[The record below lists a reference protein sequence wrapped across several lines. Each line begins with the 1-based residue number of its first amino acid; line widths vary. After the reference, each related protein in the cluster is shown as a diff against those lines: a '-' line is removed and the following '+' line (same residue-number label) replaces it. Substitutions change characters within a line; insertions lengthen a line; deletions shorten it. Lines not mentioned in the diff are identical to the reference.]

1 VTRTRNSG
9 YLTGVVS
16 LDFVSDRSQRTAG
29 LCATFA
35 DSSLHVPVSLTTSR
49 TRLLVVSDIVLSVCA
64 TQLAY
69 LARFET
75 WPIPAPYLSQSLT
88 YAGLVCLLRL
98 VLFAVTGAYS
108 QVWRYASIREAI
120 RLIYTGLVVVAGTFG
135 LVLALAFAQSPRVP
149 SSVVL
154 LDSALFMGGAI
165 CLRLLARAWRQSV
178 LGRTKSAPRDGRRA
192 LIVGAG
198 SAAQLVAKEML
209 ESTRTGLAP
218 FGFLDDDASLHG
230 KKILG
235 LPVLGYTA
243 DMVDLARTESI
254 DLVVIA
260 TPSAPG
266 SFIRKIVQLAREAG
280 VETRTV
286 PGLDDL
292 LSGRVSIAA
301 LRQVQIGDLLRR
313 EPVEVDLQGLK
324 SMAAGRTILVTG
336 AGGSIGSELCRQIA
350 TLNPGHIVLLGHG
363 ENSIFEIHAEL
374 REQFPDVRAIP
385 MIADVKDAERIHRI
399 FQDWRPFAVFH
410 AAAHKHVPLME
421 DNVIEAVLNNVV
433 GTRNVATAA
442 LDAGV
447 QHFVLVSTDK
457 AVRPANIMGATKRV
471 AEMIVC
477 HAAHTHQAHF
487 VAVRFGNVLG
497 SRGSVVPTFMRQI
510 RNGGPIT
517 LTHPDMR
524 RYFMTIPEATRLVLQ
539 AGAIGT
545 GGEVFCLDMG
555 EPVRIYDLA
564 LDLIRLSGLKEGE
577 DIEIVFNGVRPGE
590 KLYEELF
597 FSGDEVLKTEH
608 PKIMKARYDAPDL
621 RVYMQIVQLI
631 ESANRNASDSYL
643 RRSLEEIVPDFMSE
657 GRTSRHTPQSEVI
670 DRTPLVLGV
679 APG

>member
-1 VTRTRNSG
+1 MLGVQTPQSVSRVTTTRTKV
-9 YLTGVVS
+9 LVVA
-16 LDFVSDRSQRTAG
+16 DIAG
-29 LCATFA
+29 SCCATF
-35 DSSLHVPVSLTTSR
+35 
-49 TRLLVVSDIVLSVCA
+49 LSFV
-64 TQLAY
+64 
-69 LARFET
+69 ARFEG
-75 WPIPAPYLSQSLT
+75 WPAPSDYASLFPR
-88 YAGLVCLLRL
+88 YAAAAVVLRI
-98 VLFAVTGAYS
+98 VVFYFAGAYS
-108 QVWRYASIREAI
+108 QAWRYASVREAVLLGYAGLLVSGLTAAAG
-120 RLIYTGLVVVAGTFG
+120 RLLALDAGT
-135 LVLALAFAQSPRVP
+135 AVP
-149 SSVVL
+149 WSILL
-154 LDSALFMGGAI
+154 LDTTLFMGAAI
-165 CLRLLARAWRQSV
+165 AVRLLARLRRQSSMGRAKS
-178 LGRTKSAPRDGRRA
+178 GRTGRLT

-198 SAAQLVAKEML
+198 SAGQLVAREL
-209 ESTRTGLAP
+209 NDSTRTGMVP
-218 FGFLDDDASLHG
+218 FGFLDDDPTLQG
-230 KKILG
+230 KRILG
-235 LPVLGYTA
+235 LPVLGYTG
-243 DMVDLARTESI
+243 DMVDIAKAASL

-266 SFIRKIVQLAREAG
+266 SFIRKIVHLAREAG
-280 VETRTV
+280 VEARTV

-313 EPVEVDLQGLK
+313 EPVEVDLQGLQ
-324 SMAAGRTILVTG
+324 SMAAGRTILITG
-336 AGGSIGSELCRQIA
+336 AGGSIGSELCRQIS
-350 TLNPGHIVLLGHG
+350 TLNPGHIILLGHG

-374 REQFPDVRAIP
+374 RERFPDVQAVPI
-385 MIADVKDAERIHRI
+385 IADVKDAERIHRI

-421 DNVIEAVLNNVV
+421 DNVIEAVLNNIV
-433 GTRNVATAA
+433 GTRNVVTSA

-447 QHFVLVSTDK
+447 QHFVLISTDK

-477 HAAHTHQAHF
+477 HAAHTHQVHF
-487 VAVRFGNVLG
+487 MAVRFGNVLG

-524 RYFMTIPEATRLVLQ
+524 RFFMTIPEATRLVLQ
-539 AGAIGT
+539 AGAIGS

-564 LDLIRLSGLKEGE
+564 LDLIRLSGLTEGE

-597 FSGDEVLKTEH
+597 FSGDEVLKTSH

-631 ESANRNASDSYL
+631 ESAMRNASDSYL
-643 RRSLEEIVPDFMSE
+643 RRSLEEIVPDFQSP
-657 GRTSRHTPQSEVI
+657 SRVMRSTPTAEVI
-670 DRTPLVLGV
+670 ERTPLAALG
-679 APG
+679 ASRG

>member
-1 VTRTRNSG
+1 MLGSADLILSV
-9 YLTGVVS
+9 
-16 LDFVSDRSQRTAG
+16 A
-29 LCATFA
+29 ATF
-35 DSSLHVPVSLTTSR
+35 
-49 TRLLVVSDIVLSVCA
+49 
-64 TQLAY
+64 LAA
-69 LARFET
+69 LARFEQ
-75 WPIPAPYLSQSLT
+75 WPLPVPYDELLPT
-88 YAGLVCLLRL
+88 YAVAACAIRFLV
-98 VLFAVTGAYS
+98 FYATGAYS
-108 QVWRYASIREAI
+108 QAWRYASVREAVL
-120 RLIYTGLVVVAGTFG
+120 LIYTGIFTTTLTVVGG
-135 LVLALAFAQSPRVP
+135 RALAVFTGMVVP
-149 SSVVL
+149 WSVL
-154 LDSALFMGGAI
+154 LLDALIFICGAVCI
-165 CLRLLARAWRQSV
+165 RLLARARRQRAF
-178 LGRTKSAPRDGRRA
+178 GRARPARQGRLS

-198 SAAQLVAKEML
+198 SAGQLVAREMIK
-209 ESTRTGLAP
+209 SDRTGMVPL
-218 FGFLDDDASLHG
+218 GFLDDDSSLYG
-230 KKILG
+230 KRILG
-235 LPVLGYTA
+235 LPVLGHTSE
-243 DMVDLARTESI
+243 MVNIAKSANV

-266 SFIRKIVQLAREAG
+266 SFLRRIVQLAREAG
-280 VETRTV
+280 VEARTV

-313 EPVEVDLQGLK
+313 EPVEVDLMGLQ
-324 SMAAGRTILVTG
+324 SLAAGRTILITG

-374 REQFPDVRAIP
+374 RERFPDVPTVPI
-385 MIADVKDAERIHRI
+385 IADVKDAERIHRV

-433 GTRNVATAA
+433 GTRNVVTSA
-442 LDAGV
+442 LEAGV
-447 QHFVLVSTDK
+447 EHFVLISTDK

-477 HAAHTHQAHF
+477 HAAHTHKAHF
-487 VAVRFGNVLG
+487 MAVRFGNVLG

-517 LTHPDMR
+517 LTHPEMR
-524 RYFMTIPEATRLVLQ
+524 RFFMTIPEATRLVLQ

-564 LDLIRLSGLKEGE
+564 LDLIRLSGLTEGE

-597 FSGDEVLKTEH
+597 FSGDEVLKTSH
-608 PKIMKARYDAPDL
+608 PKIMKARYEPPDL

-631 ESANRNASDSYL
+631 ESATRNASDSYL
-643 RRSLEEIVPDFMSE
+643 RRSLEEIVPDFESPNRIDHE
-657 GRTSRHTPQSEVI
+657 AATAEVI
-670 DRTPLVLGV
+670 DRSALSAV
-679 APG
+679 AVRRA

>member
-1 VTRTRNSG
+1 MKGGTTPHSSSRVSTTRTRVLG
-9 YLTGVVS
+9 TADLLLS
-16 LDFVSDRSQRTAG
+16 LG
-29 LCATFA
+29 ATF
-35 DSSLHVPVSLTTSR
+35 
-49 TRLLVVSDIVLSVCA
+49 
-64 TQLAY
+64 LAG
-69 LARFET
+69 LARFER
-75 WPIPAPYLSQSLT
+75 WPLPEPYGELLPT
-88 YAGLVCLLRL
+88 YAIAACLVRF
-98 VLFAVTGAYS
+98 VVFYATGAYS
-108 QVWRYASIREAI
+108 QAWRYASVREAV
-120 RLIYTGLVVVAGTFG
+120 LLLYTGAFTTLLTVVGGRVLVVVTGT
-135 LVLALAFAQSPRVP
+135 AVP
-149 SSVVL
+149 WSVL
-154 LDSALFMGGAI
+154 LLDAALFIGGAI
-165 CLRLLARAWRQSV
+165 CVRLLARVRRQSAF
-178 LGRTKSAPRDGRRA
+178 GRLKPAREGRLT
-192 LIVGAG
+192 LIIGAG
-198 SAAQLVAKEML
+198 SAGQLVAREMI
-209 ESTRTGLAP
+209 ESSRTGMVP
-218 FGFLDDDASLHG
+218 FGFLDDDPSLHG
-230 KKILG
+230 KRILG
-235 LPVLGYTA
+235 LPVLGHTS
-243 DMVDLARTESI
+243 DMVDVAKAASL

-266 SFIRKIVQLAREAG
+266 SFLRKIVQLASEAG
-280 VETRTV
+280 VEARTV

-292 LSGRVSIAA
+292 LSGRVSITA

-336 AGGSIGSELCRQIA
+336 AGGSIGSELCRQIS
-350 TLNPGHIVLLGHG
+350 TLDPGHIVLLGHG

-374 REQFPDVRAIP
+374 NERFPHVRTVPI
-385 MIADVKDAERIHRI
+385 IADVKDAERIHRI

-421 DNVIEAVLNNVV
+421 DNVIEAVLNNIV
-433 GTRNVATAA
+433 GTRNVVTSA

-447 QHFVLVSTDK
+447 AHFVLVSTDK

-477 HAAHTHQAHF
+477 HAAHTHQVHF
-487 VAVRFGNVLG
+487 MAVRFGNVLG

-524 RYFMTIPEATRLVLQ
+524 RFFMTIPEATRLVLQ

-564 LDLIRLSGLKEGE
+564 LDLIRLSGLTEGD

-597 FSGDEVLKTEH
+597 FSGDEVLKTTH

-631 ESANRNASDSYL
+631 ESAMRNASDSYL
-643 RRSLEEIVPDFMSE
+643 RRSLEEIVPDFESP
-657 GRTSRHTPQSEVI
+657 GRPDRSTPTSSSSEVI
-670 DRTPLVLGV
+670 ER
-679 APG
+679 APMAMGALRG

>member
-1 VTRTRNSG
+1 MS
-9 YLTGVVS
+9 LTSVHRDHMMGGS
-16 LDFVSDRSQRTAG
+16 TPQ
-29 LCATFA
+29 ATGRI
-35 DSSLHVPVSLTTSR
+35 TTSR
-49 TRLLVVSDIVLSVCA
+49 TRVLGTADLLISLLA
-64 TQLAY
+64 TLFANV
-69 LARFET
+69 ARFEGFQ
-75 WPIPAPYLSQSLT
+75 PPAPYGPLLLQYAALACVARLSVFFL
-88 YAGLVCLLRL
+88 
-98 VLFAVTGAYS
+98 TGAYS
-108 QVWRYASIREAI
+108 QAWRYASVREAVLLVYSALYATLLSI
-120 RLIYTGLVVVAGTFG
+120 ALGRALAVVTGTSVPWSI
-135 LVLALAFAQSPRVP
+135 LVLDAT
-149 SSVVL
+149 
-154 LDSALFMGGAI
+154 LFMCGAI
-165 CLRLLARAWRQSV
+165 GVRLLARARRQSA
-178 LGRTKSAPRDGRRA
+178 LGLSKPARREGRRT

-198 SAAQLVAKEML
+198 SAGQLVAREMFA
-209 ESTRTGLAP
+209 SGRTGMAP

-230 KKILG
+230 KRILG
-235 LPVLGYTA
+235 LPVLGYTS
-243 DMVDLARTESI
+243 DMVDIAKAASL

-280 VETRTV
+280 VEARTV

-324 SMAAGRTILVTG
+324 TMAAGRTILITG

-350 TLNPGHIVLLGHG
+350 TLDPGHIILLGHG

-374 REQFPDVRAIP
+374 RDRFPDVRTVPI
-385 MIADVKDAERIHRI
+385 IADVKDADRIHRV
-399 FQDWRPFAVFH
+399 FHDWRPFAVFH

-433 GTRNVATAA
+433 GTRNVVTSA

-477 HAAHTHQAHF
+477 HAAHTHQVHF
-487 VAVRFGNVLG
+487 MAVRFGNVLG

-564 LDLIRLSGLKEGE
+564 LDLIRLSGLTEGE

-597 FSGDEVLKTEH
+597 FSGDEVLKTSH
-608 PKIMKARYDAPDL
+608 PKIMKARYDPPDL

-631 ESANRNASDSYL
+631 ESAMRNASDSYL
-643 RRSLEEIVPDFMSE
+643 RRSLEEIVPDFQSE
-657 GRTSRHTPQSEVI
+657 GRTVRNTPTSEVI
-670 DRTPLVLGV
+670 ERTPLAAMGS
-679 APG
+679 ARG

>member
-1 VTRTRNSG
+1 M
-9 YLTGVVS
+9 
-16 LDFVSDRSQRTAG
+16 
-29 LCATFA
+29 
-35 DSSLHVPVSLTTSR
+35 
-49 TRLLVVSDIVLSVCA
+49 
-64 TQLAY
+64 LAF
-69 LARFET
+69 LARFEV
-75 WPIPAPYLSQSLT
+75 WPLPDPYHDLLPK
-88 YAGLVCLLRL
+88 YAVAACTIR
-98 VLFAVTGAYS
+98 VVVFFATGAYS
-108 QVWRYASIREAI
+108 QAWRYASVREAV
-120 RLIYTGLVVVAGTFG
+120 LLVYTGVFTTLVTVLTGRAFSVMAGT
-135 LVLALAFAQSPRVP
+135 AVP
-149 SSVVL
+149 WSVL
-154 LDSALFMGGAI
+154 LLDATLFVGGAV
-165 CLRLLARAWRQSV
+165 CLRLIARARRQSAF
-178 LGRTKSAPRDGRRA
+178 GRSRVSRREGRST

-198 SAAQLVAKEML
+198 SAGQLVAREML
-209 ESTRTGLAP
+209 ESNRTGMIP

-235 LPVLGYTA
+235 LPVVGHTS
-243 DMVDLARTESI
+243 DMVEIAKAASL

-280 VETRTV
+280 VEARTV

-324 SMAAGRTILVTG
+324 SMAAGRTILITG

-350 TLNPGHIVLLGHG
+350 TLEPGHIILLGHG

-374 REQFPDVRAIP
+374 RERFPDVRTVPI
-385 MIADVKDAERIHRI
+385 IADVKDAERIHRV
-399 FQDWRPFAVFH
+399 FHDWRPFAVFH

-433 GTRNVATAA
+433 GTRNVVTSA
-442 LDAGV
+442 LDSGV
-447 QHFVLVSTDK
+447 QHFVIVSTDK

-477 HAAHTHQAHF
+477 HAAHTHQVHF
-487 VAVRFGNVLG
+487 MAVRFGNVLG

-524 RYFMTIPEATRLVLQ
+524 RFFMTIPEATRLVLQ

-564 LDLIRLSGLKEGE
+564 LDLIRLSGLTEGE

-597 FSGDEVLKTEH
+597 FSGDEVLKTSH

-631 ESANRNASDSYL
+631 ESAMRNASDSYL
-643 RRSLEEIVPDFMSE
+643 RRSLEEIVPDFESE
-657 GRTSRHTPQSEVI
+657 GRPSRNSPASAEVI
-670 DRTPLVLGV
+670 ERAPLAAMG
-679 APG
+679 AARG

>member
-1 VTRTRNSG
+1 MQGV
-9 YLTGVVS
+9 LTPQSHSRV
-16 LDFVSDRSQRTAG
+16 
-29 LCATFA
+29 
-35 DSSLHVPVSLTTSR
+35 TTSR
-49 TRLLVVSDIVLSVCA
+49 TRVLVAADLVVCICA
-64 TQLAY
+64 TLLAF
-69 LARFET
+69 LARFEQ
-75 WPIPAPYLSQSLT
+75 WPLPTEYQDLLPR
-88 YAGLVCLLRL
+88 YA
-98 VLFAVTGAYS
+98 FAACAIRIAVFYATGAYS
-108 QVWRYASIREAI
+108 QAWRYASVREAV
-120 RLIYTGLVVVAGTFG
+120 LLVYTGLVATLMTVVAGR
-135 LVLALAFAQSPRVP
+135 ALAAVTGVAVP
-149 SSVVL
+149 WGVL
-154 LDSALFMGGAI
+154 LLDATLFMAGAV
-165 CLRLLARAWRQSV
+165 CVRLLARVRRQSAF
-178 LGRTKSAPRDGRRA
+178 GRAKPSREGRST

-198 SAAQLVAKEML
+198 AAGQLVAREMID
-209 ESTRTGLAP
+209 SNRTGMVP
-218 FGFLDDDASLHG
+218 FGFLDDDPTLHG
-230 KKILG
+230 KRILG
-235 LPVLGYTA
+235 LPVLGHTS
-243 DMVDLARTESI
+243 DMVEIAKAASL

-280 VETRTV
+280 VEARTV

-324 SMAAGRTILVTG
+324 TMAAGRTILVTG
-336 AGGSIGSELCRQIA
+336 AGGSIGSEICRQIA
-350 TLNPGHIVLLGHG
+350 TLEPGRIILLGHG

-374 REQFPDVRAIP
+374 RERFPDVRTVPI
-385 MIADVKDAERIHRI
+385 IADVKDAERIHRV
-399 FQDWRPFAVFH
+399 FHDWRPFAVFH

-433 GTRNVATAA
+433 GTRNVVTSA

-477 HAAHTHQAHF
+477 HAAHTHQVHF
-487 VAVRFGNVLG
+487 MAVRFGNVLG

-517 LTHPDMR
+517 LTHPEMR
-524 RYFMTIPEATRLVLQ
+524 RFFMTIPEATRLVLQ

-564 LDLIRLSGLKEGE
+564 LDLIRLSGLTEGE

-597 FSGDEVLKTEH
+597 FSGDEVLKTSH
-608 PKIMKARYDAPDL
+608 PKIMKACYDAPDL

-631 ESANRNASDSYL
+631 ESAMRNASDSYL
-643 RRSLEEIVPDFMSE
+643 RRSLEEIVPDFESE
-657 GRTSRHTPQSEVI
+657 GRPSRNSPSSAEVI
-670 DRTPLVLGV
+670 DRTPLVMG
-679 APG
+679 ASRG

>member
-1 VTRTRNSG
+1 MQGVDTPRTLPRINLSRTKV
-9 YLTGVVS
+9 LLACDV
-16 LDFVSDRSQRTAG
+16 FVSV
-29 LCATFA
+29 LAT
-35 DSSLHVPVSLTTSR
+35 
-49 TRLLVVSDIVLSVCA
+49 
-64 TQLAY
+64 LAAFV
-69 LARFET
+69 ARFEA
-75 WPIPAPYLSQSLT
+75 WPIPAPFRALVGIYLLFSC
-88 YAGLVCLLRL
+88 ALRIS
-98 VLFAVTGAYS
+98 VFYSTGAYS
-108 QVWRYASIREAI
+108 QAWRYASVREAV
-120 RLIYTGLVVVAGTFG
+120 LLVYSGLVATLLTLIAGRAITVVTTIA
-135 LVLALAFAQSPRVP
+135 VP
-149 SSVVL
+149 WSVVL
-154 LDSALFMGGAI
+154 LDATLFMAGAV
-165 CLRLLARAWRQSV
+165 CVRLLARARRQSAF
-178 LGRTKSAPRDGRRA
+178 GRAKPARDGRST

-198 SAAQLVAKEML
+198 SAGQLVAREMID
-209 ESTRTGLAP
+209 SARTGMVP
-218 FGFLDDDASLHG
+218 FGFLDDDPSLHG
-230 KKILG
+230 KRILG
-235 LPVLGYTA
+235 LPVLGHTSE
-243 DMVDLARTESI
+243 MVDIAKAASL

-266 SFIRKIVQLAREAG
+266 SFIRRIVQLAREAG
-280 VETRTV
+280 VEARTV

-324 SMAAGRTILVTG
+324 TMAAGRTILITG

-350 TLNPGHIVLLGHG
+350 TLDPGHIILLGHG

-374 REQFPDVRAIP
+374 RERFPDIRTVPI
-385 MIADVKDAERIHRI
+385 IADVKDGERIHRV
-399 FQDWRPFAVFH
+399 FHDWRPFAVFH

-433 GTRNVATAA
+433 GTRNVVTSA

-477 HAAHTHQAHF
+477 HAAHTHQVHF
-487 VAVRFGNVLG
+487 MAVRFGNVLG

-517 LTHPDMR
+517 LTHPEMR
-524 RYFMTIPEATRLVLQ
+524 RFFMTIPEATRLVLQ
-539 AGAIGT
+539 AGAIGS

-564 LDLIRLSGLKEGE
+564 LDLIRLSGLTEGE

-597 FSGDEVLKTEH
+597 FSGDEVLMTSH

-631 ESANRNASDSYL
+631 ESAMRNASDSYL
-643 RRSLEEIVPDFMSE
+643 RHSLEEIVPDFESE
-657 GRTSRHTPQSEVI
+657 GRPSRNSPSSAEVI
-670 DRTPLVLGV
+670 DRTPLVMG
-679 APG
+679 AARG

>member
-1 VTRTRNSG
+1 MQGALTPQSLTRVTTNRTRVLVG
-9 YLTGVVS
+9 ADLTLS
-16 LDFVSDRSQRTAG
+16 LI
-29 LCATFA
+29 AT
-35 DSSLHVPVSLTTSR
+35 L
-49 TRLLVVSDIVLSVCA
+49 
-64 TQLAY
+64 LAY
-69 LARFET
+69 VARFET
-75 WPIPAPYLSQSLT
+75 WPLPTPHAE
-88 YAGLVCLLRL
+88 
-98 VLFAVTGAYS
+98 LFAKYAALACLVRIVIFYATGTYT
-108 QVWRYASIREAI
+108 QVWRYASVREAVQ
-120 RLIYTGLVVVAGTFG
+120 LIYTGFLATVVTAVVGR
-135 LVLALAFAQSPRVP
+135 VLAMDTGTAVP
-149 SSVVL
+149 WSVL
-154 LDSALFMGGAI
+154 LLDATLFMGGAVGVRI
-165 CLRLLARAWRQSV
+165 LARARRQSA
-178 LGRTKSAPRDGRRA
+178 LGRLKPARAGRQT
-192 LIVGAG
+192 LIIGAG
-198 SAAQLVAKEML
+198 SAGQLVAREMI
-209 ESTRTGLAP
+209 EGGRTGMVP
-218 FGFLDDDASLHG
+218 FGFLDDDPSLHG
-230 KKILG
+230 KRILG
-235 LPVLGYTA
+235 LPVLGHTSE
-243 DMVDLARTESI
+243 MVSVAKAANLDS
-254 DLVVIA
+254 VVIA

-280 VETRTV
+280 VEARTV

-313 EPVEVDLQGLK
+313 EPVEVDLQGLQ
-324 SMAAGRTILVTG
+324 SMAAGRTILITG
-336 AGGSIGSELCRQIA
+336 AGGSIGSELCRQIS
-350 TLNPGHIVLLGHG
+350 TLNPGHIILLGHG

-374 REQFPDVRAIP
+374 RERFPDVRTVPI
-385 MIADVKDAERIHRI
+385 IADVKDAERIHRI

-433 GTRNVATAA
+433 GTRNVVTSA
-442 LDAGV
+442 LDSGV

-487 VAVRFGNVLG
+487 MAVRFGNVLG

-517 LTHPDMR
+517 LTHPEMR
-524 RYFMTIPEATRLVLQ
+524 RFFMTIPEATRLVLQ
-539 AGAIGT
+539 AGAIGS

-564 LDLIRLSGLKEGE
+564 LDLIRLSGLTEGE

-597 FSGDEVLKTEH
+597 FSGDEVLATSH

-631 ESANRNASDSYL
+631 ESAMRNASDSYL
-643 RRSLEEIVPDFMSE
+643 RRSLEEIVPDFESPGRAMRSTPTSE
-657 GRTSRHTPQSEVI
+657 AIERS
-670 DRTPLVLGV
+670 PLAMG
-679 APG
+679 AARG

>member
-1 VTRTRNSG
+1 MTGVLTPQSLHRVTTTRTRV
-9 YLTGVVS
+9 LVAADLIVS
-16 LDFVSDRSQRTAG
+16 LSAS
-29 LCATFA
+29 
-35 DSSLHVPVSLTTSR
+35 
-49 TRLLVVSDIVLSVCA
+49 I
-64 TQLAY
+64 LAF
-69 LARFET
+69 LARFEQ
-75 WPIPAPYLSQSLT
+75 WPLPGPYAELLSG
-88 YAGLVCLLRL
+88 YA
-98 VLFAVTGAYS
+98 FAACVVRIVVFYLTGAYS
-108 QVWRYASIREAI
+108 QAWRYASVREAV
-120 RLIYTGLVVVAGTFG
+120 LLVYTGFFTTVLTVAGG
-135 LVLALAFAQSPRVP
+135 RAFASAAGTAVP
-149 SSVVL
+149 WSILL
-154 LDSALFMGGAI
+154 LDATLFMSGAVGV
-165 CLRLLARAWRQSV
+165 RLLARVRRQSAF
-178 LGRTKSAPRDGRRA
+178 GRAKPAREGRSS

-198 SAAQLVAKEML
+198 AAGQLVAREML
-209 ESTRTGLAP
+209 DSDRTGMVP
-218 FGFLDDDASLHG
+218 FGFLDDDVSLHG
-230 KKILG
+230 KRILG
-235 LPVLGYTA
+235 LPVLGHTS
-243 DMVDLARTESI
+243 DMVEIAKAASL

-280 VETRTV
+280 VEARTV

-324 SMAAGRTILVTG
+324 SMAAGRTILITG
-336 AGGSIGSELCRQIA
+336 AGGSIGSELCRQIS
-350 TLNPGHIVLLGHG
+350 TLNPGHIILLGHG

-374 REQFPDVRAIP
+374 RERFPDVRTVPI
-385 MIADVKDAERIHRI
+385 IADVKDAERIHRV

-433 GTRNVATAA
+433 GTRNVVTSA

-477 HAAHTHQAHF
+477 HAAHTHQTNF
-487 VAVRFGNVLG
+487 MSVRFGNVLG

-524 RYFMTIPEATRLVLQ
+524 RFFMTIPEATRLVLQ

-564 LDLIRLSGLKEGE
+564 LDLIRLSGLTEGE

-597 FSGDEVLKTEH
+597 FSGDEVLKTSH

-631 ESANRNASDSYL
+631 ESAMRNASDSYL
-643 RRSLEEIVPDFMSE
+643 RRSLEEIVPDFESPSRVM
-657 GRTSRHTPQSEVI
+657 RTTPTSEVI
-670 DRTPLVLGV
+670 ERTPIAMG
-679 APG
+679 AARG

>member
-1 VTRTRNSG
+1 MTGVQTPQAVTRI
-9 YLTGVVS
+9 
-16 LDFVSDRSQRTAG
+16 
-29 LCATFA
+29 
-35 DSSLHVPVSLTTSR
+35 TTSR
-49 TRLLVVSDIVLSVCA
+49 TTVLGTADLLMSLLASVLANV
-64 TQLAY
+64 
-69 LARFET
+69 ARFEQFV
-75 WPIPAPYLSQSLT
+75 PPAPYASLLIK
-88 YAGLVCLLRL
+88 YAAIACLVRL
-98 VLFAVTGAYS
+98 AVFYATGAYS
-108 QVWRYASIREAI
+108 QAWRYASVREA
-120 RLIYTGLVVVAGTFG
+120 
-135 LVLALAFAQSPRVP
+135 
-149 SSVVL
+149 VL
-154 LDSALFMGGAI
+154 LVYSGLFATLLTVVGGRAIAAVFGTAVPWSVLLLDATLFMSGAVGI
-165 CLRLLARAWRQSV
+165 RLLARARRQSAF
-178 LGRTKSAPRDGRRA
+178 GRAKPAREGRRT
-192 LIVGAG
+192 LIIGAG
-198 SAAQLVAKEML
+198 SAGQLVAREL
-209 ESTRTGLAP
+209 TDSDRTGMVP
-218 FGFLDDDASLHG
+218 FGFLDDDPSLHG
-230 KKILG
+230 KRILG
-235 LPVLGYTA
+235 LPVLGHTS
-243 DMVDLARTESI
+243 DMVEIAKAASL

-280 VETRTV
+280 VEARTV

-313 EPVEVDLQGLK
+313 EPVEVDMAGLQ
-324 SMAAGRTILVTG
+324 SMASGRTILITG

-350 TLNPGHIVLLGHG
+350 TLNPGHIILLGHG

-374 REQFPDVRAIP
+374 SERFPEVRTVPI
-385 MIADVKDAERIHRI
+385 IADVKDAERIHRV

-433 GTRNVATAA
+433 GTRNVVTSA

-487 VAVRFGNVLG
+487 MAVRFGNVLG

-524 RYFMTIPEATRLVLQ
+524 RFFMTIPEATRLVLQ

-564 LDLIRLSGLKEGE
+564 LDLIRLSGLTEGE
-577 DIEIVFNGVRPGE
+577 DIEIVFNGIRPGE

-597 FSGDEVLKTEH
+597 FTGDEVLATSH

-631 ESANRNASDSYL
+631 ESAMRNASDSYL
-643 RRSLEEIVPDFMSE
+643 RRSLEEIVPDFESP
-657 GRTSRHTPQSEVI
+657 GRAMRTTPTSEVI
-670 DRTPLVLGV
+670 ERTPIAMVSARG
-679 APG
+679 

>member
-1 VTRTRNSG
+1 MK
-9 YLTGVVS
+9 GVPTPQTVK
-16 LDFVSDRSQRTAG
+16 RI
-29 LCATFA
+29 
-35 DSSLHVPVSLTTSR
+35 TTSR
-49 TRLLVVSDIVLSVCA
+49 TRVLGSADLLMSLFAGLLSSV
-64 TQLAY
+64 
-69 LARFET
+69 ARFEQ
-75 WPIPAPYLSQSLT
+75 WIPPQP
-88 YAGLVCLLRL
+88 YAGVLVKYGILACVIRL
-98 VLFAVTGAYS
+98 VVFYATGAYS
-108 QVWRYASIREAI
+108 QAWRYASVREAV
-120 RLIYTGLVVVAGTFG
+120 LLAYTGIFASLLTVAGG
-135 LVLALAFAQSPRVP
+135 RALAAVTGTAVP
-149 SSVVL
+149 WSILL
-154 LDSALFMGGAI
+154 LDATLFMSGAVGV
-165 CLRLLARAWRQSV
+165 RLLARARRQSAF
-178 LGRTKSAPRDGRRA
+178 GRTRPAREGRRL

-198 SAAQLVAKEML
+198 SAGQLVARELNDSSRAGMV
-209 ESTRTGLAP
+209 P
-218 FGFLDDDASLHG
+218 FGFLDDDPTLQG
-230 KKILG
+230 KRILG
-235 LPVLGYTA
+235 LPVLGYTG
-243 DMVDLARTESI
+243 DMVDIAKAEGL

-280 VETRTV
+280 VEARTV

-313 EPVEVDLQGLK
+313 EPVEVDLQGLQ
-324 SMAAGRTILVTG
+324 SMAAGRTILITG
-336 AGGSIGSELCRQIA
+336 AGGSIGSELCRQIS
-350 TLNPGHIVLLGHG
+350 TLNPGHIILLGHG

-374 REQFPDVRAIP
+374 RERFPDVRTVPI
-385 MIADVKDAERIHRI
+385 IADVKDAERIHRV

-433 GTRNVATAA
+433 GTRNVVTSA

-477 HAAHTHQAHF
+477 HAAHTHQTNF
-487 VAVRFGNVLG
+487 MSVRFGNVLG

-524 RYFMTIPEATRLVLQ
+524 RFFMTIPEATRLVLQ

-564 LDLIRLSGLKEGE
+564 LDLIRLSGLTEGE

-597 FSGDEVLKTEH
+597 FSGDEVLKTSH

-631 ESANRNASDSYL
+631 ESAMRNASDSYL
-643 RRSLEEIVPDFMSE
+643 RRSLEEIVPDFESPSRVM
-657 GRTSRHTPQSEVI
+657 RTTPTSEVI
-670 DRTPLVLGV
+670 ERTPLAMG
-679 APG
+679 AARG

>member
-1 VTRTRNSG
+1 MLGTSDLV
-9 YLTGVVS
+9 LS
-16 LDFVSDRSQRTAG
+16 LG
-29 LCATFA
+29 ATF
-35 DSSLHVPVSLTTSR
+35 
-49 TRLLVVSDIVLSVCA
+49 
-64 TQLAY
+64 LAS
-69 LARFET
+69 LARFEQ
-75 WPIPAPYLSQSLT
+75 WPLPQPYAHLLPQ
-88 YAGLVCLLRL
+88 YAVAACILRF
-98 VLFAVTGAYS
+98 VIFYVTGAYS
-108 QVWRYASIREAI
+108 QAWRYASVREAV
-120 RLIYTGLVVVAGTFG
+120 LLVYTGVFATLLTVVGGRAMA
-135 LVLALAFAQSPRVP
+135 ALTGIAVP
-149 SSVVL
+149 WSVL
-154 LDSALFMGGAI
+154 LLDATLFMAGAV
-165 CLRLLARAWRQSV
+165 CVRLLARARRQSAF
-178 LGRTKSAPRDGRRA
+178 GRTKPARAGRSA
-192 LIVGAG
+192 LIIGAG
-198 SAAQLVAKEML
+198 SAGQLVAREMI
-209 ESTRTGLAP
+209 ESARTGMVP
-218 FGFLDDDASLHG
+218 FGFLDDDPTLQG
-230 KKILG
+230 KRILG
-235 LPVLGYTA
+235 LPVLGYTG
-243 DMVDLARTESI
+243 DMVEIAKAESL

-266 SFIRKIVQLAREAG
+266 SFIRKIVHLAREAG
-280 VETRTV
+280 VEARTV

-313 EPVEVDLQGLK
+313 EPVEVDVQGLK
-324 SMAAGRTILVTG
+324 TMAAGRTILVTG

-350 TLNPGHIVLLGHG
+350 TLEPGHIILLGHG

-374 REQFPDVRAIP
+374 RERFPDIRTVPI
-385 MIADVKDAERIHRI
+385 IADVKDAERIHRV
-399 FQDWRPFAVFH
+399 FHDWRPFAVFH

-433 GTRNVATAA
+433 GTRNVVTSA

-477 HAAHTHQAHF
+477 HAAHTHQVHF
-487 VAVRFGNVLG
+487 MAVRFGNVLG

-517 LTHPDMR
+517 LTHPEMR
-524 RYFMTIPEATRLVLQ
+524 RFFMTIPEATRLVMQ

-564 LDLIRLSGLKEGE
+564 LDLIRLSGLTEGE

-597 FSGDEVLKTEH
+597 FSGDEVLKTTH

-631 ESANRNASDSYL
+631 ESAMRNASDSYL
-643 RRSLEEIVPDFMSE
+643 RRSLEEIVPDFESE
-657 GRTSRHTPQSEVI
+657 GRPSRHSPASTEVI
-670 DRTPLVLGV
+670 ERTPLAMG
-679 APG
+679 ASRG

>member
-1 VTRTRNSG
+1 MPGVRTPSTQTRITATRTRVLVAAD
-9 YLTGVVS
+9 LTLSFG
-16 LDFVSDRSQRTAG
+16 
-29 LCATFA
+29 AT
-35 DSSLHVPVSLTTSR
+35 L
-49 TRLLVVSDIVLSVCA
+49 I
-64 TQLAY
+64 AY
-69 LARFET
+69 LARFES
-75 WPIPAPYLSQSLT
+75 WPLPTPHREAFLW
-88 YAGLVCLLRL
+88 YAAIVCVARI
-98 VLFAVTGAYS
+98 VIFFVTGAYT
-108 QVWRYASIREAI
+108 QAWRYASIREAM
-120 RLIYTGLVVVAGTFG
+120 RLIYTGLVVAVITASIG
-135 LVLALAFAQSPRVP
+135 LGMSLVTGARVP
-149 SSVVL
+149 WSVVL
-154 LDSALFMGGAI
+154 LDVTLFMGGAI
-165 CLRLLARAWRQSV
+165 SLRLLARAWRQSA
-178 LGRTKSAPRDGRRA
+178 LGRVKPTRPGRHT
-192 LIVGAG
+192 LIIGAG
-198 SAAQLVAKEML
+198 SAGQLVVREML
-209 ESTRTGLAP
+209 ESGRTGMVP
-218 FGFLDDDASLHG
+218 FGFLDDDLTLHG
-230 KKILG
+230 KRILG
-235 LPVLGYTA
+235 IPVLGSTS
-243 DMVDLARTESI
+243 DMVGIAKSAGL

-280 VETRTV
+280 VEARTV

-324 SMAAGRTILVTG
+324 TMAAGRTILITG

-350 TLNPGHIVLLGHG
+350 TLDPGHIILLGHG

-374 REQFPDVRAIP
+374 GERFPDIRTVPI
-385 MIADVKDAERIHRI
+385 IADVKDAERIHRV
-399 FQDWRPFAVFH
+399 FHDWRPFAVFH

-433 GTRNVATAA
+433 GTRNVVTSA

-477 HAAHTHQAHF
+477 HAAHTHQVHF
-487 VAVRFGNVLG
+487 MAVRFGNVLG

-524 RYFMTIPEATRLVLQ
+524 RFFMTIPEATRLVLQ

-564 LDLIRLSGLKEGE
+564 QDLIRLSGLTEGE

-597 FSGDEVLKTEH
+597 FSGDEVLKTSH
-608 PKIMKARYDAPDL
+608 PKIMKACYEAPDL

-631 ESANRNASDSYL
+631 ESAMRNASDSYL
-643 RRSLEEIVPDFMSE
+643 RRSLEEIVPDFESE
-657 GRTSRHTPQSEVI
+657 GRTVRNTPTSEVI
-670 DRTPLVLGV
+670 ERTPLAMG
-679 APG
+679 AARG

>member
-1 VTRTRNSG
+1 MPGVPTPQSLSRVTTTRTRVLG
-9 YLTGVVS
+9 TADLLLS
-16 LDFVSDRSQRTAG
+16 LGATLLAG
-29 LCATFA
+29 
-35 DSSLHVPVSLTTSR
+35 
-49 TRLLVVSDIVLSVCA
+49 
-64 TQLAY
+64 
-69 LARFET
+69 LARFER
-75 WPIPAPYLSQSLT
+75 WPLPEPYGDLIPR
-88 YAGLVCLLRL
+88 YAVAACIVRFVVFL
-98 VLFAVTGAYS
+98 ATGAYS
-108 QVWRYASIREAI
+108 QAWRYASVREAV
-120 RLIYTGLVVVAGTFG
+120 LLVYTGLITTLLTVVGG
-135 LVLALAFAQSPRVP
+135 RALAAFTGTPVP
-149 SSVVL
+149 WSVL
-154 LDSALFMGGAI
+154 LLDATLFMSGAVGV
-165 CLRLLARAWRQSV
+165 RLLARARRQSAF
-178 LGRTKSAPRDGRRA
+178 GRTKPAREGRRT

-198 SAAQLVAKEML
+198 SAGQLVAREL
-209 ESTRTGLAP
+209 TQSIRTGMVP

-230 KKILG
+230 KRILG
-235 LPVLGYTA
+235 LPVLGHTS
-243 DMVDLARTESI
+243 DMVDIAKAASL

-280 VETRTV
+280 VEARTV

-313 EPVEVDLQGLK
+313 EPVEVDLEGLK
-324 SMAAGRTILVTG
+324 SMAAGRTILITG
-336 AGGSIGSELCRQIA
+336 AGGSIGSELCRQIS
-350 TLNPGHIVLLGHG
+350 TLNPGHIILLGHG

-374 REQFPDVRAIP
+374 RERFPDVRTVPI
-385 MIADVKDAERIHRI
+385 IADVKDAERIHRI

-433 GTRNVATAA
+433 GTRNVVTSA
-442 LDAGV
+442 LDSGV

-487 VAVRFGNVLG
+487 MAVRFGNVLG

-524 RYFMTIPEATRLVLQ
+524 RFFMTIPEATRLVLQ
-539 AGAIGT
+539 AGAIGS

-564 LDLIRLSGLKEGE
+564 LDLIRLSGLTEGE

-597 FSGDEVLKTEH
+597 FSGDEVLKTSH

-631 ESANRNASDSYL
+631 ESAMRNASDSYL
-643 RRSLEEIVPDFMSE
+643 RRSLEEIVPDFESP
-657 GRTSRHTPQSEVI
+657 GRVMRTTPTSEVI
-670 DRTPLVLGV
+670 ERTPIAMGV
-679 APG
+679 ARG

>member
-1 VTRTRNSG
+1 MLGTAD
-9 YLTGVVS
+9 LLIS
-16 LDFVSDRSQRTAG
+16 LWATA
-29 LCATFA
+29 
-35 DSSLHVPVSLTTSR
+35 
-49 TRLLVVSDIVLSVCA
+49 
-64 TQLAY
+64 LAS
-69 LARFET
+69 LARFES
-75 WPIPAPYLSQSLT
+75 WPLPVPYDVVVWK
-88 YAGLVCLLRL
+88 YAAAACALRFI
-98 VLFAVTGAYS
+98 VFYMTGAYS
-108 QVWRYASIREAI
+108 QAWRYASVREAV
-120 RLIYTGLVVVAGTFG
+120 LLVYTGIFTTLLTVVCGR
-135 LVLALAFAQSPRVP
+135 ALAASTGTAVP
-149 SSVVL
+149 WSILL
-154 LDSALFMGGAI
+154 LDATLFMSGAV
-165 CLRLLARAWRQSV
+165 CLRLLARARRQSAF
-178 LGRTKSAPRDGRRA
+178 GRNKPSRVGRST

-198 SAAQLVAKEML
+198 SAGQLVAREMI
-209 ESTRTGLAP
+209 ESNRTGMAP
-218 FGFLDDDASLHG
+218 FGFLDDDPSLHG
-230 KKILG
+230 KRILG
-235 LPVLGYTA
+235 LPVLGHTS
-243 DMVDLARTESI
+243 DMVDIAKAASL

-266 SFIRKIVQLAREAG
+266 SFIRRIVQLAREAG
-280 VETRTV
+280 VEARTV

-324 SMAAGRTILVTG
+324 TLAAGRTILITG

-350 TLNPGHIVLLGHG
+350 TLDPGHIVLLGHG

-374 REQFPDVRAIP
+374 GERFPDVRTVPI
-385 MIADVKDAERIHRI
+385 IADVKDAERIHRV
-399 FQDWRPFAVFH
+399 FHDWRPFAVFH

-433 GTRNVATAA
+433 GTRNVVTSA
-442 LDAGV
+442 LDSGV

-477 HAAHTHQAHF
+477 HAAKTHGSHF
-487 VAVRFGNVLG
+487 MAVRFGNVLG

-539 AGAIGT
+539 AGAIGS

-564 LDLIRLSGLKEGE
+564 LDLIRLSGLTEGE

-597 FSGDEVLKTEH
+597 FSGDEVLKTAH

-631 ESANRNASDSYL
+631 ESAMRNASDSYL
-643 RRSLEEIVPDFMSE
+643 RRSLEEIVPDFQSE
-657 GRTSRHTPQSEVI
+657 GRTVRNTPTSEVI
-670 DRTPLVLGV
+670 ERTPLAMG
-679 APG
+679 AARG